1 MIPPS
6 RPPLPAGVP
15 LPLPPSATF
24 MRTLILFRHA
34 KSDWPAGVPDH
45 ERPLGPRGVQAA
57 PAMARWLAEHHGV
70 PGRVLCSDATRTRET
85 LALALEVWEAEGRAP
100 TPEVSYHSALYLAS
114 PARMLHV
121 LAEEGGA
128 ATRVMMVGHNP
139 GTHTLA
145 DALARPGRSA
155 AREHLRRDFPTAA
168 MAVLTFDI
176 AGWDD
181 PAFVAGDVAG
191 DLVAFQ
197 LPRALG

>member
-1 MIPPS
+1 
-6 RPPLPAGVP
+6 
-15 LPLPPSATF
+15 

-34 KSDWPAGVPDH
+34 RSDWPAGVPDH

-85 LALALEVWEAEGRAP
+85 LAL
-100 TPEVSYHSALYLAS
+100 EVSYHSALYLAS

-121 LAEEGGA
+121 LAEEGGT
-128 ATRVMMVGHNP
+128 ATRVMIVGHNP